1 MAGRGGSADGPDAL
15 VPGSEV
21 SGPGFAASAGGSVI
35 SGSPLVRG
43 IWIVVGLLLVAIG
56 GVGIVVPGLP
66 STIFFILAAAAFS
79 RSSARLE
86 GWLLSLPVVGR
97 MVGDYRAG
105 LGMRRRAKI
114 MAVSMI
120 VIAVGIST
128 GLAIKSWTPRAIVVA
143 AGAVGVAYV
152 SWRVPTREV
161 LDRAAAE
168 GAG

>member
-1 MAGRGGSADGPDAL
+1 MAEQPQQADGPGAP
-15 VPGSEV
+15 VPGATAAADH
-21 SGPGFAASAGGSVI
+21 PGVVRSR
-35 SGSPLVRG
+35 LVRG
-43 IWIVVGLLLVAIG
+43 VWIAVGLMLVGIG

-86 GWLLSLPVVGR
+86 RWLLSLPVVGR
-97 MVGDYRAG
+97 MVSDYRAG

-120 VIAVGIST
+120 VIAVGLST
-128 GLAIKSWTPRAIVVA
+128 GVAIENWTLRAIVLA

-152 SWRVPTREV
+152 SWRVPTRET

-168 GAG
+168 GAV

>member
-1 MAGRGGSADGPDAL
+1 MAGRDESSGGAA
-15 VPGSEV
+15 VPPARKPAQGEPPAMARSK
-21 SGPGFAASAGGSVI
+21 
-35 SGSPLVRG
+35 LVRG
-43 IWIVVGLLLVAIG
+43 VWIATGLVLVGIG

-79 RSSARLE
+79 RSSTRLE
-86 GWLLSLPVVGR
+86 RWLLSLPAVGPLVR
-97 MVGDYRAG
+97 DYRAG

-128 GLAIKSWTPRAIVVA
+128 GLAIGSWTPRAIVLA

-152 SWRVPTREV
+152 SWRVPTRET

-168 GAG
+168 GAA

>member
-1 MAGRGGSADGPDAL
+1 MLRGVWIGAGL
-15 VPGSEV
+15 
-21 SGPGFAASAGGSVI
+21 I
-35 SGSPLVRG
+35 L
-43 IWIVVGLLLVAIG
+43 
-56 GVGIVVPGLP
+56 VGIGAVGVVVPGLP

-79 RSSARLE
+79 RSSTRLE
-86 GWLLSLPVVGR
+86 RWLLSLPVVGR
-97 MVGDYRAG
+97 MVSDYRAG

-120 VIAVGIST
+120 VIAVGLST
-128 GLAIKSWTPRAIVVA
+128 GVAIESWTPRSIVLA

-152 SWRVPTREV
+152 GWRVPTREI

>member
-1 MAGRGGSADGPDAL
+1 MRSR
-15 VPGSEV
+15 
-21 SGPGFAASAGGSVI
+21 
-35 SGSPLVRG
+35 LVRG
-43 IWIVVGLLLVAIG
+43 VWIAVGLMLVGIG

-86 GWLLSLPVVGR
+86 RWLLSLPVVGR
-97 MVGDYRAG
+97 MVSDYRAG

-120 VIAVGIST
+120 VIAVGLST
-128 GLAIKSWTPRAIVVA
+128 GLAIESWTLRAIVLA

-152 SWRVPTREV
+152 SWRVPTRET

-168 GAG
+168 GAA

>member
-1 MAGRGGSADGPDAL
+1 MAGRTEPAGDSD
-15 VPGSEV
+15 VPV
-21 SGPGFAASAGGSVI
+21 SGNPAPADSPVI
-35 SGSPLVRG
+35 VRSRLIRG
-43 IWIVVGLLLVAIG
+43 IWIAAGLVLVGIG
-56 GVGIVVPGLP
+56 AVGIVVPGLP
-66 STIFFILAAAAFS
+66 STIFFILAAGAFS
-79 RSSARLE
+79 RSSAKLE
-86 GWLLSLPVVGR
+86 RWLLNLPAVGK

-114 MAVSMI
+114 AAVSMI

-128 GLAIKSWTPRAIVVA
+128 GLAIKSWTPRTIVLA

-168 GAG
+168 SAG

>member
-1 MAGRGGSADGPDAL
+1 MAGRAEPAGDAGVPVPGDAAAADGHSIVRSRL
-15 VPGSEV
+15 M
-21 SGPGFAASAGGSVI
+21 
-35 SGSPLVRG
+35 RG
-43 IWIVVGLLLVAIG
+43 IWIAVGLLLVGIG

-86 GWLLSLPVVGR
+86 RWLLSLPVVGR

-128 GLAIKSWTPRAIVVA
+128 GLAIGSWTLRAIVLA

-152 SWRVPTREV
+152 SWRVPTRET

>member
-1 MAGRGGSADGPDAL
+1 MPGESAPVDRPGMARSR
-15 VPGSEV
+15 
-21 SGPGFAASAGGSVI
+21 
-35 SGSPLVRG
+35 LVRG
-43 IWIVVGLLLVAIG
+43 AWIAVGLLLVGIG
-56 GVGIVVPGLP
+56 AVGIVVPGLP

-79 RSSARLE
+79 RSSPRLE
-86 GWLLSLPVVGR
+86 RWLLSLPVVGR

-128 GLAIKSWTPRAIVVA
+128 GLAIKSWTPRAVVLA

-152 SWRVPTREV
+152 SWRVPTREM

-168 GAG
+168 GTA

>member
-1 MAGRGGSADGPDAL
+1 MAARG
-15 VPGSEV
+15 E
-21 SGPGFAASAGGSVI
+21 AGGAEMRAQQNP
-35 SGSPLVRG
+35 SPASSPVVARSRLVRG
-43 IWIVVGLLLVAIG
+43 VWITVGLLLVAVG

-86 GWLLSLPVVGR
+86 RWLLNLPAVGPLVR
-97 MVGDYRAG
+97 DYRAG

-114 MAVSMI
+114 LAVSMI

-128 GLAIKSWTPRAIVVA
+128 GLAIQSWTPRAIVLA

-152 SWRVPTREV
+152 SWRVPTREL

-168 GAG
+168 SAG

>member
-1 MAGRGGSADGPDAL
+1 MRSRL
-15 VPGSEV
+15 
-21 SGPGFAASAGGSVI
+21 I
-35 SGSPLVRG
+35 RG
-43 IWIVVGLLLVAIG
+43 IWIAAGLVLVGIG
-56 GVGIVVPGLP
+56 AVGIVVPGLP
-66 STIFFILAAAAFS
+66 STIFFILAAGAFS
-79 RSSARLE
+79 RSSAKLE
-86 GWLLSLPVVGR
+86 RWLLNLPAVGK

-114 MAVSMI
+114 AAVSMI

-128 GLAIKSWTPRAIVVA
+128 GLAIKSWTPRTIVLA

-168 GAG
+168 SAG

>member
-1 MAGRGGSADGPDAL
+1 MTGGPQQADGPGAP
-15 VPGSEV
+15 VPADIATADH
-21 SGPGFAASAGGSVI
+21 PGVVRSR
-35 SGSPLVRG
+35 LVRG
-43 IWIVVGLLLVAIG
+43 VWIAVGLLLVGIG

-86 GWLLSLPVVGR
+86 RWLLSLPVVGR
-97 MVGDYRAG
+97 MVSDYRAG

-114 MAVSMI
+114 MATSMI
-120 VIAVGIST
+120 VIAVGLST
-128 GLAIKSWTPRAIVVA
+128 GLAIDSWTLRAIVLA

-152 SWRVPTREV
+152 SWRVPTRET
-161 LDRAAAE
+161 LDRIAAE

>member
-1 MAGRGGSADGPDAL
+1 MAGRTEPAGDSDVPVSGNPAPADGSAIVRSRL
-15 VPGSEV
+15 
-21 SGPGFAASAGGSVI
+21 I
-35 SGSPLVRG
+35 RG
-43 IWIVVGLLLVAIG
+43 IWIAVGLLLVGIG
-56 GVGIVVPGLP
+56 AVGIVVPGLP
-66 STIFFILAAAAFS
+66 STIFFILAAGAFS
-79 RSSARLE
+79 RSSAKLE
-86 GWLLSLPVVGR
+86 RWLLNLPAVGK

-114 MAVSMI
+114 AAVSMI

-128 GLAIKSWTPRAIVVA
+128 GLAIKSWTPRTIVLA